1 MGIATIGIGTLALLT
16 SNLNSSEGVYEKW
29 RDYLAPRADETKF
42 EAIGW
47 RGTFWS
53 AVVESQQ
60 KRKPILLWAM
70 NGHPLACT

>member
-1 MGIATIGIGTLALLT
+1 MGTLAMLH
-16 SNLNSSEGVYEKW
+16 SSLSPSESVYEKW
-29 RDYLAPRADETKF
+29 RDYLAPRAEETKF

-53 AVVESQQ
+53 AVIEAQQ
-60 KRKPILLWAM
+60 KQKPILLWAM